1 MKNKIKNIL
10 LIDDDQAT
18 NFLHKMVIR
27 KAGCAENVHVEMSG
41 DAAIRYLTTKHE
53 GEFPRPDLIFL
64 DLHMP
69 RLDGWGFI
77 EEYQKLTQGQQ
88 GKAVVVML
96 TTSLDPD
103 DQKKAKQLHDLLEFR
118 NKPLTQNMLM
128 DIIEKHLPH
137 IL

>member
-53 GEFPRPDLIFL
+53 GEFPSPDLIFL

-77 EEYQKLTQGQQ
+77 EEYKKLTEGQQ

-103 DQKKAKQLHDLLEFR
+103 DQLKAKKLHEMLEFR

-128 DIIEKHLPH
+128 DIIQKHLPH

>member
-1 MKNKIKNIL
+1 MKSKIKNIL

-27 KAGCAENVHVEMSG
+27 KTGCAENVHVEMSG
-41 DAAIRYLTTKHE
+41 DAAIRYLTTKHH
-53 GEFPRPDLIFL
+53 GEFPCPDLIFL

-77 EEYQKLTQGQQ
+77 EEYQKLTHGQR
-88 GKAVVVML
+88 GKAVIVML

-103 DQKKAKQLHDLLEFR
+103 DQKKAKQLHDLIEFR

-128 DIIEKHLPH
+128 DIIQKHLPH
-137 IL
+137 VL